1 MSRGRYIILDLVGLS
16 ILETD
21 IPEEIKECHSPEY
34 ADLDQLLC
42 GAKGYLDVYR
52 KDAWDA
58 YILYLKN
65 WASTHADHKYVGDVP
80 DDYIYFCD
88 NNFFGKEKSDEQD

>member
-21 IPEEIKECHSPEY
+21 IPEEIKECHRPEY
-34 ADLDQLLC
+34 ADLNQLIC
-42 GAKGYLDVYR
+42 DAKEILDMYGR
-52 KDAWDA
+52 DAWDA
-58 YILYLKN
+58 YIQYLKN
-65 WASTHADHKYVGDVP
+65 WVSTHEDYKYVGDTP

-88 NNFFGKEKSDEQD
+88 NNFFGKEKDEQN